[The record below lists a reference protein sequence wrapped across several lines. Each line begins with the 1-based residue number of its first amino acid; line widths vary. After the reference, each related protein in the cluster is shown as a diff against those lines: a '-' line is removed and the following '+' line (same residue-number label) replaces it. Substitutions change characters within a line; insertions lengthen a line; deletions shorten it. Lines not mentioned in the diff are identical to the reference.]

1 MTYEQGLLANDNR
14 NTQCMDSAN
23 NVAWYLRP
31 AERLLCGAEFLS
43 GALGAESSYI
53 ACMGLAGLKLAG

>member
-1 MTYEQGLLANDNR
+1 MKYEQALLANDTR

-23 NVAWYLRP
+23 NVAWYVRP

-43 GALGAESSYI
+43 GAYGAESSYV
-53 ACMGLAGLKLAG
+53 ACMGLAALKLA